1 MKVLFCHGLES
12 EPHGSKY
19 KALRNAGFD
28 VDAPD
33 FRGKNLA
40 ERVDILTPFLEDGML
55 VVGSSYG
62 GLTAV
67 LAAMQT
73 SCQLLGMVL
82 CAPALER
89 KESPNLSPDELQVT
103 APTIIVHGTQDDV
116 VPVEVSRRFAQKS
129 GATLIETMDGHRLH
143 DSIDQIVQ
151 AVNSL
156 ANNLEAAEHAACQLF
171 DDEA

>member
-19 KALRNAGFD
+19 QALRNAGFN

-40 ERVDILTPFLEDGML
+40 ERVAILKPLLEDDLL

-62 GLTAV
+62 GITAV

-73 SCQLLGMVL
+73 SCRLRGLVL

-89 KESPNLSPDELQVT
+89 KEPPNLSPDELQVT
-103 APTIIVHGTQDDV
+103 APTIIVHGTQDYV

-129 GATLIETMDGHRLH
+129 GVSLIETPDGHRLH
-143 DSIDQIVQ
+143 DSLGQIVQ